1 MKLPGPSIPQVH
13 LQPGELLVTQK
24 PQWVITLL
32 GSCLSVTM
40 FHARFQLAAI
50 CHAMLSRP
58 RGIVPPGSSP
68 AQRFRYL
75 SEVIPAMARR
85 FSQLGLPPNQVE
97 VKLFGGGDVIA
108 LGGEP
113 HHDHSIGQANIILAH
128 LMLSEA
134 GFQINAQNVGG
145 DRGRKIVFN
154 TASGR
159 VLHQRLSRERTKS

>member
-1 MKLPGPSIPQVH
+1 
-13 LQPGELLVTQK
+13 
-24 PQWVITLL
+24 
-32 GSCLSVTM
+32 
-40 FHARFQLAAI
+40 
-50 CHAMLSRP
+50 
-58 RGIVPPGSSP
+58 
-68 AQRFRYL
+68 
-75 SEVIPAMARR
+75 
-85 FSQLGLPPNQVE
+85 VE